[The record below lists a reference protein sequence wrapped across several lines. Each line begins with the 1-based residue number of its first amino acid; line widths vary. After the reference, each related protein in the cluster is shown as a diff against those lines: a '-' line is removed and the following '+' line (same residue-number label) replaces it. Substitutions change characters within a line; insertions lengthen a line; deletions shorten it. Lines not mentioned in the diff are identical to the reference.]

1 MKSKV
6 LDRPLFKG
14 DTSSMSEEEASN
26 VGIMDGFMESMM
38 SGEMDDKEAEGE
50 DYETEKLLNRKPD
63 SPEILMNNLRG
74 DMRSVD
80 ARVEEL
86 ADMVGMR
93 AAQDTPQEVLA
104 LLQPV
109 LAGQAAP
116 PAMPPEAQGGI
127 GGLPMGMPPA
137 PPAPSIGPDVAPG
150 SAVSTVPPPMGD
162 EAPMLP
168 EAGAP
173 TEMPPEAAGG
183 IGSLPTGQEAPP
195 PVGMARGGYV
205 QNFQEGSGPEGATQ
219 SSEAPSYIAYP
230 PEMVRKARQYLMDT
244 TSSQPITIPDL
255 ASATAKRAKTY
266 EAILGGGNARE
277 LTQAQMLFDIAGGAL
292 NVAAGVDAEG
302 RPLRGGPSA
311 AMRLAAGLR
320 NLPAQIGARAGELS
334 KQERALKGAALDATE
349 KEIAGFRD
357 YNAKVIESNRKR
369 FADVLKSSGASALFG
384 KSDWEWNIVNQPE
397 LLSTW
402 SKGKTSV
409 EQNNLIESA
418 ITSLR
423 APKIESRT
431 DPVTKQPYTVT
442 VPGVVP
448 RFVEDAEKARYA
460 LMGGKPPKAA
470 VVTGGPRT
478 TATVTGEVPPA
489 DILAGGA
496 PTAAPAGKKDQKG
509 QKPTQ
514 APYFY
519 DPQIP
524 TLFNM
529 AGKGTGPLNLF
540 FAKMEEMPVLN
551 NLFEG
556 NPELDARTGMINLS
570 RAIGKGFVENPRFAE
585 GERKQVERELD
596 IDPKLLDN
604 QQAYI
609 TRLRALD
616 GVLLQ
621 LRKAASKKAFFTE
634 GLKPEDI
641 GEARLKVQDIDEARK
656 MIGLPPPDVPIL
668 RNIADWEK
676 APSGATFMVGGELR
690 TKP

>member
-14 DTSSMSEEEASN
+14 DKSSMSEEEASN

-50 DYETEKLLNRKPD
+50 DYETEKLLGRRPD

-80 ARVEEL
+80 ARVDEL

-116 PAMPPEAQGGI
+116 PAMPPGGI
-127 GGLPMGMPPA
+127 GGLPTGMPPTGEA
-137 PPAPSIGPDVAPG
+137 PMMPPAMPPTGEAPMM
-150 SAVSTVPPPMGD
+150 PPPM
-162 EAPMLP
+162 PM
-168 EAGAP
+168 EGGAP
-173 TEMPPEAAGG
+173 AEMPPEAAGG

-205 QNFQEGSGPEGATQ
+205 QNFQEVSGREGVTQ

-230 PEMVRKARQYLMDT
+230 PDMVRKARQYLMDNAST
-244 TSSQPITIPDL
+244 KTITIPDL
-255 ASATAKRAKTY
+255 AEATAKRAKTY
-266 EAILGGGNARE
+266 ESILGSGNARE

-302 RPLRGGPSA
+302 RPIRGGPSS

-320 NLPAQIGARAGELS
+320 NVPAQIGARAAELYQQ
-334 KQERALKGAALDATE
+334 KRAIKGAALDATE
-349 KEIAGFRD
+349 KEIASFRD
-357 YNAKVIESNRKR
+357 INAKIIESNRKS
-369 FADVLKSSGASALFG
+369 FADILKSSGSSALFG
-384 KSDWEWNIVNQPE
+384 KGDWEWNVVNQPE
-397 LLSTW
+397 LLSSW
-402 SKGKTSV
+402 ASGKTSA

-423 APKIESRT
+423 APKTETRF
-431 DPVTKQPYTVT
+431 DPIDKQPYTVS

-448 RFVEDAEKARYA
+448 RFVADAEKARYA
-460 LMGGKPPKAA
+460 LMGGKPPKEAP
-470 VVTGGPRT
+470 VVGGPRT
-478 TATVTGEVPPA
+478 TAPVTGEVPPA

-524 TLFNM
+524 TLYNL

-551 NLFEG
+551 DLFEG

-621 LRKAASKKAFFTE
+621 LRKAAAKKAFFTE

-641 GEARLKVQDIDEARK
+641 GAARLKVQDIDEARK

-668 RNIADWEK
+668 RNIADWQK

>member
-14 DTSSMSEEEASN
+14 DKSSMSEEEASN

-50 DYETEKLLNRKPD
+50 DYETEKLLGRRPD

-80 ARVEEL
+80 ARVDEL

-116 PAMPPEAQGGI
+116 PAMPPGGI
-127 GGLPMGMPPA
+127 GGLPTGMPPA
-137 PPAPSIGPDVAPG
+137 MPPTGEAPMMPPAMPPTGEAPMM
-150 SAVSTVPPPMGD
+150 PPPM
-162 EAPMLP
+162 PM
-168 EAGAP
+168 EGGAP
-173 TEMPPEAAGG
+173 AEMPPEAAGG
-183 IGSLPTGQEAPP
+183 IGSLPMAQEAPP

-205 QNFQEGSGPEGATQ
+205 QNFRNGSDEDAVTP
-219 SSEAPSYIAYP
+219 SSNASSYIAYP
-230 PEMVRKARQYLMDT
+230 PDMVRKARQYLMDNAST
-244 TSSQPITIPDL
+244 RTITIPDL
-255 ASATAKRAKTY
+255 AEATAKRAKTY
-266 EAILGGGNARE
+266 ESILGSGNARE

-302 RPLRGGPSA
+302 RPIRGGPSS

-320 NLPAQIGARAGELS
+320 NVPAQIGARAAELYQQ
-334 KQERALKGAALDATE
+334 KRAIKGAALDATE
-349 KEIAGFRD
+349 KEIASFRD
-357 YNAKVIESNRKR
+357 INAKIIESNRKS
-369 FADVLKSSGASALFG
+369 FADILKSSGASALFG
-384 KSDWEWNIVNQPE
+384 KGDWEWNVVNQPE

-402 SKGKTSV
+402 SKGKTSP

-423 APKIESRT
+423 APKIETRIN
-431 DPVTKQPYTVT
+431 PVDKQPYTVT

-448 RFVEDAEKARYA
+448 RFVADAEKARYA
-460 LMGGKPPKAA
+460 LMGGKPPREAP
-470 VVTGGPRT
+470 VVGGPRT
-478 TATVTGEVPPA
+478 TAPVTGEVPPA

-496 PTAAPAGKKDQKG
+496 PAAAPAGKKDQTG

-519 DPQIP
+519 DPQSP
-524 TLFNM
+524 TLYNL
-529 AGKGTGPLNLF
+529 AGKGTGPISLF
-540 FAKMEEMPVLN
+540 FAGMEKIPVLN
-551 NLFEG
+551 DLFEG
-556 NPELDARTGMINLS
+556 NPELDARTSMYGLAK
-570 RAIGKGFVENPRFAE
+570 AIGRGFQENPRFAE
-585 GERKQVERELD
+585 GERKEIKSQLD
-596 IDPKLLDN
+596 IDPALIDTEE
-604 QQAYI
+604 AYI
-609 TRLRALD
+609 TRIRALD
-616 GVLLQ
+616 NVLLK
-621 LRKAASKKAFFTE
+621 LRKSAVKTAFFTS
-634 GLKPEDI
+634 GLTPEDI
-641 GEARLKVQDIDEARK
+641 GRARLKIEDIDAARQ
-656 MIGLPPPDVPIL
+656 MIGVPPPNVPIL
-668 RNIADWEK
+668 KNIADWQK

>member
-1 MKSKV
+1 
-6 LDRPLFKG
+6 
-14 DTSSMSEEEASN
+14 
-26 VGIMDGFMESMM
+26 
-38 SGEMDDKEAEGE
+38 
-50 DYETEKLLNRKPD
+50 
-63 SPEILMNNLRG
+63 MNNLRG

-80 ARVEEL
+80 ARVDEL

-116 PAMPPEAQGGI
+116 PAMPPGGI
-127 GGLPMGMPPA
+127 GGLPTGMPPTGEA
-137 PPAPSIGPDVAPG
+137 PMMPPAMPPTGEAPMM
-150 SAVSTVPPPMGD
+150 PPPM
-162 EAPMLP
+162 PM
-168 EAGAP
+168 EGGAP
-173 TEMPPEAAGG
+173 AEMPPEAAGG

-195 PVGMARGGYV
+195 PIGMARGGYV
-205 QNFQEGSGPEGATQ
+205 QNFRNGSDEDAVTP
-219 SSEAPSYIAYP
+219 SSNASSYIAYP
-230 PEMVRKARQYLMDT
+230 PDMVRKARQYLMDNAST
-244 TSSQPITIPDL
+244 KTITIPDL
-255 ASATAKRAKTY
+255 AEATAKRAKTY
-266 EAILGGGNARE
+266 ESILGSGNARE

-302 RPLRGGPSA
+302 RPIRGGPSS

-320 NLPAQIGARAGELS
+320 NVPAQIGARAAELYQQ
-334 KQERALKGAALDATE
+334 KRAIKGAALDATE
-349 KEIAGFRD
+349 KEIASFRD
-357 YNAKVIESNRKR
+357 INAKIIESNRKS
-369 FADVLKSSGASALFG
+369 FADILKSSGSSALFG
-384 KSDWEWNIVNQPE
+384 KGDWEWNVVNQPE
-397 LLSTW
+397 LLSSW
-402 SKGKTSV
+402 ASGKTSA

-423 APKIESRT
+423 APKTETRF
-431 DPVTKQPYTVT
+431 DPIDKQPYTVS

-448 RFVEDAEKARYA
+448 RFVADAEKARYA
-460 LMGGKPPKAA
+460 LMGGKPPKEAP
-470 VVTGGPRT
+470 VVGGPRT
-478 TATVTGEVPPA
+478 TAPVTGEVPPA

-524 TLFNM
+524 TLYNL

-551 NLFEG
+551 DLFEG

-621 LRKAASKKAFFTE
+621 LRKAAAKKAFFTE

-641 GEARLKVQDIDEARK
+641 GAARLKVQDIDEARK

-668 RNIADWEK
+668 RNIADWQK

>member
-14 DTSSMSEEEASN
+14 DKSGMSEEEASN

-38 SGEMDDKEAEGE
+38 SGEMDDSEPE
-50 DYETEKLLNRKPD
+50 DEEYKSEKIIGRSPD

-93 AAQDTPQEVLA
+93 AAQETPQEVLA

-109 LAGQAAP
+109 LAGQSAP
-116 PAMPPEAQGGI
+116 PAMPPGGI
-127 GGLPMGMPPA
+127 GGLPPSMPPA
-137 PPAPSIGPDVAPG
+137 GGAPEM
-150 SAVSTVPPPMGD
+150 PPPM
-162 EAPMLP
+162 PM
-168 EAGAP
+168 EGGAP
-173 TEMPPEAAGG
+173 PMGMEGGPPPPMPPEAAGG

-195 PVGMARGGYV
+195 PVGMAKGGYV
-205 QNFQEGSGPEGATQ
+205 QHFQEGSDEDGVTPPSGP
-219 SSEAPSYIAYP
+219 SSYIAYP
-230 PEMVRKARQYLMDT
+230 PELVQRARQYLMDT
-244 TSSQPITIPDL
+244 TASQPIPIPSL
-255 ASATAKRAKTY
+255 AQATAKRAKTY

-302 RPLRGGPSA
+302 RPLRGGPSS

-334 KQERALKGAALDATE
+334 RQERALKGAALEATE

-369 FADVLKSSGASALFG
+369 FADILKSSGASALFG
-384 KSDWEWNIVNQPE
+384 KGDWEWNVVNQPG

-423 APKIESRT
+423 APKTESRT
-431 DPVTKQPYTVT
+431 DPVTKQPYIVT

-470 VVTGGPRT
+470 AVTGGPRT
-478 TATVTGEVPPA
+478 TAPVTGEVPPA

-496 PTAAPAGKKDQKG
+496 PAAAPAGKKDQKG
-509 QKPTQ
+509 QKATQ

-540 FAKMEEMPVLN
+540 FAKMEEIPILN

-585 GERKQVERELD
+585 GERKQVEKELD

-604 QQAYI
+604 EQAYI

-621 LRKAASKKAFFTE
+621 LRKAASKKAFFTAD
-634 GLKPEDI
+634 LAPEDI
-641 GEARLKVQDIDEARK
+641 AKARLKVQDIDEARK

>member
-1 MKSKV
+1 MMKSKV

-14 DTSSMSEEEASN
+14 DKSSMSEEEASN

-50 DYETEKLLNRKPD
+50 DYETEKLLGRRPD

-80 ARVEEL
+80 ARVDEL

-116 PAMPPEAQGGI
+116 PAMPPGGI
-127 GGLPMGMPPA
+127 GGLPTGMPPTGEA
-137 PPAPSIGPDVAPG
+137 PMMPPAMPPTGEAPMM
-150 SAVSTVPPPMGD
+150 PPPM
-162 EAPMLP
+162 PM
-168 EAGAP
+168 EGGAP
-173 TEMPPEAAGG
+173 AEMPPEAAGG

-195 PVGMARGGYV
+195 PIGMARGGYV
-205 QNFQEGSGPEGATQ
+205 QNFRNGSDEDAVTP
-219 SSEAPSYIAYP
+219 SSNASSYIAYP
-230 PEMVRKARQYLMDT
+230 PDMVRKARQYLMDNAST
-244 TSSQPITIPDL
+244 KTITIPDL
-255 ASATAKRAKTY
+255 AEATAKRAKTY
-266 EAILGGGNARE
+266 ESILGSGNARE

-302 RPLRGGPSA
+302 RPIRGGPSS

-320 NLPAQIGARAGELS
+320 NVPAQIGARAAELYQQ
-334 KQERALKGAALDATE
+334 KRAIKGAALDATE
-349 KEIAGFRD
+349 KEIASFRD
-357 YNAKVIESNRKR
+357 INAKIIESNRKS
-369 FADVLKSSGASALFG
+369 FADILKSSGSSALFG
-384 KSDWEWNIVNQPE
+384 KGDWEWNVVNQPE
-397 LLSTW
+397 LLSSW
-402 SKGKTSV
+402 ASGKTSA

-423 APKIESRT
+423 APKTETRF
-431 DPVTKQPYTVT
+431 DPIDKQPYTVS

-448 RFVEDAEKARYA
+448 RFVADAEKARYA
-460 LMGGKPPKAA
+460 LMGGKPPKEAP
-470 VVTGGPRT
+470 VVGGPRT
-478 TATVTGEVPPA
+478 TAPVTGEVPPA

-524 TLFNM
+524 TLYNL

-551 NLFEG
+551 DLFEG

-621 LRKAASKKAFFTE
+621 LRKAAAKKAFFTE

-641 GEARLKVQDIDEARK
+641 GAARLKVQDIDEARK

-668 RNIADWEK
+668 RNIADWQK

>member
-14 DTSSMSEEEASN
+14 DKSGMSEEEASN

-38 SGEMDDKEAEGE
+38 AGEMDDKEAEGE

-74 DMRSVD
+74 DMRSID
-80 ARVEEL
+80 ARVDEL
-86 ADMVGMR
+86 ADMVGIR

-109 LAGQAAP
+109 LAGQSAP
-116 PAMPPEAQGGI
+116 PAMPPGGI
-127 GGLPMGMPPA
+127 AGLPTGMPPA
-137 PPAPSIGPDVAPG
+137 GEAPMM
-150 SAVSTVPPPMGD
+150 PPPMPAAG
-162 EAPMLP
+162 EAPMTP
-168 EAGAP
+168 PPMPMEGPAP

-205 QNFQEGSGPEGATQ
+205 QNFQEGSGSEGVTP
-219 SSEAPSYIAYP
+219 SPEAPSYIAYP
-230 PEMVRKARQYLMDT
+230 PELVRKARQYLMDT
-244 TSSQPITIPDL
+244 TASQPITIPDL

-302 RPLRGGPSA
+302 RPLRGGPSS

-369 FADVLKSSGASALFG
+369 FADILKSSGASALFG
-384 KSDWEWNIVNQPE
+384 KGDWEWNVVNQPG

-402 SKGKTSV
+402 SAGKTSV

-423 APKIESRT
+423 APKIETRIN
-431 DPVTKQPYTVT
+431 PVDKQPYTVT

-470 VVTGGPRT
+470 VVTGGPQT
-478 TATVTGEVPPA
+478 TAPVTGEVPPA
-489 DILAGGA
+489 EIPIGGA
-496 PTAAPAGKKDQKG
+496 PAAAPAGKKDQKG

-519 DPQIP
+519 DPQVP
-524 TLFNM
+524 TLYNL
-529 AGKGTGPLNLF
+529 AGKGTGPINLF
-540 FAKMEEMPVLN
+540 FAKIEEIPALN

-556 NPELDARTGMINLS
+556 NPELDARTSMISLARS
-570 RAIGKGFVENPRFAE
+570 IGKGFRENPRFAE
-585 GERKQVERELD
+585 GERKEVKKELD
-596 IDPKLLDN
+596 IDPKVFDN
-604 QQAYI
+604 EQAYI
-609 TRLRALD
+609 TRLRGLD
-616 GVLLQ
+616 NVLLQ
-621 LRKAASKKAFFTE
+621 LRKAAVKKAFFTE

-656 MIGLPPPDVPIL
+656 MIGLPPPNVPIL